1 MPNNDHLKSARQM
14 IDDLINDNPDASKQ
28 SFHDFIKA
36 KTIARLNPEMVND
49 VEDDADLDVD
59 NDDLDDD
66 NDNDIDDN
74 EDVDLDTD
82 NDVDDADV
90 DVDDNDGGDDNSDDE
105 N

>member
-28 SFHDFIKA
+28 SFHDFLKA

-66 NDNDIDDN
+66 NDNDDN

-90 DVDDNDGGDDNSDDE
+90 DDNDGGDDNSDDE